1 MSDKRNDF
9 GPVRTRPAAK
19 RPYAARP
26 ERVHPARPKTEQS
39 GTTDEKRAVPDRK
52 SGGEK
57 TDYRKF
63 EHKSGG
69 VMRARP
75 GKGVTTR
82 KNMPDRKERGRDA
95 VRPGATDGMP
105 ARRIALD
112 VIRKVTEEGAW
123 ASLALD
129 QKLHGCTL
137 SGADRRFAARLAYDT
152 LDNLMRLDHALR
164 QVMAKPDTDIRL
176 VNILRL
182 GACQLLLDYRVP
194 ENAATDTSVRL
205 CKELG
210 LDGLSG
216 VCNGILRNLIRRRD
230 ELSWPDPAA
239 EPLKALSLQ
248 ASVPEWL
255 TKRLLDDWGEA
266 DGAAL
271 VRWRARGEGITLRP
285 NLLRLDDAGFEELLK
300 KKVWEREPGRVPH
313 SVKVRGMIDITADA
327 DWQQG
332 MYSIQSEGSQTA
344 CLAVDPKPGWRV
356 LDCCAAPGG
365 KSCYLDEMMRD
376 AGRVQAWEIR
386 EHRTE
391 LIAAQARRLRLENV
405 RPMTRDASVRRE
417 DLDMTFDAVLLD
429 APCSGTGDMAE
440 KPDIKLRLTE
450 EKVAEMTRI
459 QAELLD
465 NVCLAVKPGG
475 VLVYA
480 TCSLLRDENDRQ
492 IAAFLERHP
501 DFHLE
506 PLPETVPAALRA
518 HEAVGLQLMPHR
530 DGIGGFYVCRMRRDR
545 L

>member
-9 GPVRTRPAAK
+9 GPVRPRKTGG

-26 ERVHPARPKTEQS
+26 ERVLPAR
-39 GTTDEKRAVPDRK
+39 RK
-52 SGGEK
+52 SGESGEATENK
-57 TDYRKF
+57 PANSATGGEIKKNYRNF

-69 VMRARP
+69 YKPGPRGRITVRKNP
-75 GKGVTTR
+75 PDGKG
-82 KNMPDRKERGRDA
+82 KARGTI
-95 VRPGATDGMP
+95 RPGATDGMP

-137 SGADRRFAARLAYDT
+137 SGADRRFAARLVYDT
-152 LDNLMRLDHALR
+152 LDNLMRLDHALS
-164 QVMAKPDTDIRL
+164 QVMARPDTDIRL

-210 LDGLSG
+210 LEGLSG
-216 VCNGILRNLIRRRD
+216 VCNGILRNLIRKKD
-230 ELSWPDPAA
+230 ELSWPDPEA
-239 EPLKALSLQ
+239 EPLRALSLE

-255 TKRLLDDWGEA
+255 TRRLLDDWGEA
-266 DGAAL
+266 DGRAL
-271 VRWRARGEGITLRP
+271 VTYRARNEGITLRP

-300 KKVWEREPGRVPH
+300 KKVWEREPGRMPH
-313 SVKVRGMIDITADA
+313 SVRVRGMIDITADA

-332 MYSIQSEGSQTA
+332 LYSIQSEGSQAA
-344 CLAVDPKPGWRV
+344 CLALDPKPGWMI

-365 KSCYLDEMMRD
+365 KSCYLAEMMRG
-376 AGRVQAWEIR
+376 AGRVHAWELR
-386 EHRTE
+386 DHRTD
-391 LIAAQARRLRLENV
+391 LIAAQVRRLRLENV
-405 RPMTRDASVRRE
+405 RPMTRDASLRRE

-440 KPDIKLRLTE
+440 KPDIKLRLTP
-450 EKVAEMTRI
+450 EKVAELVRT
-459 QAELLD
+459 QAALLD

-492 IAAFLERHP
+492 VEAFLERHP
-501 DFHLE
+501 DFHAE
-506 PLPETVPAALRA
+506 ALPESIPAALRA
-518 HEAVGLQLMPHR
+518 HEGTGLQLMPHR
-530 DGIGGFYVCRMRRDR
+530 DGIGGFYLCRMRRDR

>member
-9 GPVRTRPAAK
+9 GPVRTGKPSS
-19 RPYAARP
+19 RPYAGRP
-26 ERVHPARPKTEQS
+26 ERVLPNAGKTRRSGDQS
-39 GTTDEKRAVPDRK
+39 TGKPENGTK
-52 SGGEK
+52 SGGNK
-57 TDYRKF
+57 KIYRNF

-69 VMRARP
+69 DEARRP
-75 GKGVTTR
+75 FRPTYPK
-82 KNMPDRKERGRDA
+82 KPFDKKPAERGKM
-95 VRPGATDGMP
+95 RPGATDGMP

-137 SGADRRFAARLAYDT
+137 SGADRRFAARLVYDT
-152 LDNLMRLDHALR
+152 LDNLIYLDHALR

-205 CKELG
+205 CRELG

-216 VCNGILRNLIRRRD
+216 VCNGILRNLIRKKD

-239 EPLKALSLQ
+239 EPLRALSVE

-255 TKRLLDDWGEA
+255 VKRLLDDWGQA
-266 DGAAL
+266 DGTDL
-271 VRWRARGEGITLRP
+271 VRRRARSEGITLRP
-285 NLLRLDDAGFEELLK
+285 NLMRLDDAAFEELLK

-313 SVKVRGMIDITADA
+313 SVKVRGMIDITADT

-332 MYSIQSEGSQTA
+332 LYSIQSEGSQAA

-365 KSCYLDEMMRD
+365 KACYLDEMMGD
-376 AGRVQAWEIR
+376 AGRVQAWEIHP
-386 EHRTE
+386 HRTD
-391 LIAAQARRLRLENV
+391 LIVSQARRLHLENV

-450 EKVAEMTRI
+450 RKVEEMVRI

-492 IAAFLERHP
+492 VEAFLRRHP
-501 DFHLE
+501 DFHLD
-506 PLPETVPAALRA
+506 PLPDSIPDVLRA
-518 HEAVGLQLMPHR
+518 HAATGLQLMPHR
-530 DGIGGFYVCRMRRDR
+530 DGIGGFYLCRMRRDR